1 MRERVGLETAARE
14 LDGEIRSEEA
24 PDPLPLSY
32 VQRWCERYER
42 LIRRQYP
49 PGGQLSAEAER
60 RLAALDPSTMTGA
73 LQRWAYLKHLYLVRS
88 EGLARRE
95 ESRQTIEE
103 AARQLLRREPVRV
116 RLGGRVVEVTGRSY
130 AALYEIAACDA
141 QIRALEADLDVCSRL
156 AAAAEAELAASPGW
170 RRAAALRRRIRTL
183 HRIHVRICR
192 ELREQR
198 RWLYAHALTP
208 SGAPARSAEDVPE
221 WVEEIGRVEDAL
233 LLAAVIEAG
242 HGRLAR
248 LGEPPPS
255 KSERSNPPAEDFGWA
270 TLFASIERQQK
281 LPPGTL
287 YDVDLFQ
294 LRTWLRAGAPPPLE
308 LED

>member
-1 MRERVGLETAARE
+1 MSSDSPIAGVEPGAEAEAVSVE
-14 LDGEIRSEEA
+14 EIR
-24 PDPLPLSY
+24 
-32 VQRWCERYER
+32 RWCEEDER
-42 LIRRQYP
+42 TLRNQYP
-49 PGGQLSAEAER
+49 DR
-60 RLAALDPSTMTGA
+60 RLPDAAEQELASYDPSTVRGA
-73 LQRWAYLKHLYLVRS
+73 LRRWAYLKHLWRVWS
-88 EGLARRE
+88 EGLARQE
-95 ESRQTIEE
+95 EQQKGDAEE

-141 QIRALEADLDVCSRL
+141 QIRALEADLEVCSKL

-183 HRIHVRICR
+183 HRIHVRLCR
-192 ELREQR
+192 EIREQR

-242 HGRLAR
+242 HARLAR

-255 KSERSNPPAEDFGWA
+255 TTERSAQPAEDFGWA